1 MAQSEAN
8 TMSKKR
14 PAKTASGEQPNTVH
28 SFAALHGLSELKP
41 VYLKRMEELSVPVAT
56 FGQQVRRLS
65 NKEDGPAPVFVVMT
79 RT

>member
-14 PAKTASGEQPNTVH
+14 STKTSSGEQQNNLP
-28 SFAALHGLSELKP
+28 SFATLHGLSELNP

-65 NKEDGPAPVFVVMT
+65 SKEDGPAPVFVVMT

>member
-8 TMSKKR
+8 TMSNKR
-14 PAKTASGEQPNTVH
+14 PTKTPSGEQQNSLP
-28 SFAALHGLSELKP
+28 SFATLHGLSELKP
-41 VYLKRMEELSVPVAT
+41 IYLKRMEVLSVPVAT

>member
-1 MAQSEAN
+1 MAQSETN

-14 PAKTASGEQPNTVH
+14 PTKTASGEQQNNPP
-28 SFAALHGLSELKP
+28 SFATLHGLSDLKP
-41 VYLKRMEELSVPVAT
+41 IYLKRMEELSVPVAA

>member
-1 MAQSEAN
+1 
-8 TMSKKR
+8 MSKKR
-14 PAKTASGEQPNTVH
+14 PTKTLSGQQQNELL
-28 SFAALHGLSELKP
+28 SFATLHGLSGLKP

>member
-1 MAQSEAN
+1 
-8 TMSKKR
+8 MSKKR
-14 PAKTASGEQPNTVH
+14 PTKTLSGQQQNELL
-28 SFAALHGLSELKP
+28 SFATLQGLSELNP
-41 VYLKRMEELSVPVAT
+41 VYLKRMQELAAPVAL

>member
-1 MAQSEAN
+1 
-8 TMSKKR
+8 MSKKR
-14 PAKTASGEQPNTVH
+14 STKTSSDEQQNNPP
-28 SFAALHGLSELKP
+28 SFATLHGLSELNP

>member
-1 MAQSEAN
+1 
-8 TMSKKR
+8 
-14 PAKTASGEQPNTVH
+14 
-28 SFAALHGLSELKP
+28 
-41 VYLKRMEELSVPVAT
+41 VPVAT

>member
-1 MAQSEAN
+1 
-8 TMSKKR
+8 MSKRHLTKK
-14 PAKTASGEQPNTVH
+14 PSGDQQNDLQ
-28 SFAALHGLSELKP
+28 SFATLHGLSELNP

-56 FGQQVRRLS
+56 FGQQVRRVS

>member
-14 PAKTASGEQPNTVH
+14 STKTPSGEQQNNLP
-28 SFAALHGLSELKP
+28 SFATLHGLSDLKP
-41 VYLKRMEELSVPVAT
+41 IYLKRMEELSVPVAA

>member
-14 PAKTASGEQPNTVH
+14 STKTSSGEQQNNLQ
-28 SFAALHGLSELKP
+28 SFATLHGLSELNP

-65 NKEDGPAPVFVVMT
+65 NKEDGPAPVFIVMT